1 MDGFNCCIFA
11 YGQTGSGKT
20 FTMEGPPK
28 NRGVNVRALDAM
40 FTEAHAR
47 KKSLGMD
54 YLFSVTMCEIYREEV
69 YDLLPETQNESGFRQ
84 KNNLRQG
91 KKGVYAEG
99 LNLVSVENAA
109 DVENLVKRGNKNRS
123 VGSHNFNEHSSRSHL
138 VVTVQITRQH
148 EVDGNMRMLNFS
160 FLLSLL
166 YIIKTK
172 LTQS

>member
-84 KNNLRQG
+84 KINLRQG

-160 FLLSLL
+160 FRVFS
-166 YIIKTK
+166 
-172 LTQS
+172 

>member
-1 MDGFNCCIFA
+1 MKYIGKKYMIYYQKRKMKVVFA
-11 YGQTGSGKT
+11 
-20 FTMEGPPK
+20 
-28 NRGVNVRALDAM
+28 
-40 FTEAHAR
+40 
-47 KKSLGMD
+47 KKLIC
-54 YLFSVTMCEIYREEV
+54 VKE
-69 YDLLPETQNESGFRQ
+69 
-84 KNNLRQG
+84 
-91 KKGVYAEG
+91 KGVYAEG